1 MPAPVKCELRD
12 KKNICSCV
20 RSGELRLGDCHCR
33 GNFVTEVTEK
43 KRPQRCLLGK
53 SFKLNIQITNESDYL
68 FRKDF

>member
-1 MPAPVKCELRD
+1 VPAPVKCELRD

-43 KRPQRCLLGK
+43 KRPQ
-53 SFKLNIQITNESDYL
+53 IVP
-68 FRKDF
+68 